1 MKSNKL
7 LVIVVIVLALLG
19 AGFFAYT
26 AFFAGKAGD
35 NTTSTTS
42 TSTTERGDS
51 VFGTSPALNSA
62 PTTKVPSAAPTT
74 KLQSVATS
82 SFYKLEYSIPDE
94 DAVVASELTG
104 LANAWLSGS
113 GISDV
118 KTAAQA
124 RELGISKLNGCPGY
138 EYSADYIKYSTDDYT
153 SYINDGYDFSCG
165 AHGSTVSTTFVYDKK
180 TSKRITTL
188 EDIYKPTIYQKLSD
202 IARSRMP
209 KILAAQDIQV
219 ADIQDM
225 FDEGTTPDKN
235 NFNTFYFAGTSLYIV
250 FGQYSIGP
258 YVIGVHTLE
267 IPLGELASYK
277 K

>member
-7 LVIVVIVLALLG
+7 LIIVVIVLALLG
-19 AGFFAYT
+19 GGFFAYT
-26 AFFAGKAGD
+26 SFFAAKTG
-35 NTTSTTS
+35 NTTTS
-42 TSTTERGDS
+42 TSTSERGDS
-51 VFGTSPALNSA
+51 VFGTSPALNNI
-62 PTTKVPSAAPTT
+62 PTTKAPSAAPTT
-74 KLQSVATS
+74 KLQSIATS
-82 SFYKLEYSIPDE
+82 SFYKLEYSVPDE

-104 LANAWLSGS
+104 LANAWLSSS
-113 GISDV
+113 GIADV
-118 KTAAQA
+118 KTGAQA

-138 EYSADYIKYSTDDYT
+138 EYSADYTKYMSDEYT

-235 NFNTFYFAGTSLYIV
+235 NFNTFYFSATSLYLV

>member
-7 LVIVVIVLALLG
+7 LIGAVIVLVLLG
-19 AGFFAYT
+19 GGFWAYT
-26 AFFAGKAGD
+26 VLFTGKTPTD
-35 NTTSTTS
+35 TNSTS
-42 TSTTERGDS
+42 TSQGSES
-51 VFGTSPALNSA
+51 VFGTSPSTPNAATSKA
-62 PTTKVPSAAPTT
+62 PAAAPTT
-74 KLQSVATS
+74 KLQSVASS
-82 SFYKLEYSIPDE
+82 SFYTLEYSVPDE

-113 GISDV
+113 GIIDV

-138 EYSADYIKYSTDDYT
+138 EYSADYTKYSTDDYT

-165 AHGSTVSTTFVYDKK
+165 AHGSTYSTTFVYDKK
-180 TSKRITTL
+180 TSKRILTL
-188 EDIYKPTIYQKLSD
+188 EDVYKPTIYQKVSD
-202 IARSRMP
+202 IARTKLP
-209 KILAAQDIQV
+209 KILAAEDIQV

-225 FDEGTTPDKN
+225 FDEGTTPDKTN
-235 NFNTFYFAGTSLYIV
+235 YNTFYFAGNSLYIV

-267 IPLGELASYK
+267 IPLSELASYK